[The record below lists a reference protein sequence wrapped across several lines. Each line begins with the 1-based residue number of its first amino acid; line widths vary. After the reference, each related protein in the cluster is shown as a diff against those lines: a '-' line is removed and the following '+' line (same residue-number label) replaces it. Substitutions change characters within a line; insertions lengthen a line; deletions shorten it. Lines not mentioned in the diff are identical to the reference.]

1 MSAGRS
7 EQLVKLVEELLEE
20 AERVVDGPLED
31 DTSLI
36 ESGLLDSVSL
46 LQVADWV
53 DEQMSGQLDLKNT
66 NIAEEWD
73 TIEQILRFIERSA

>member
-1 MSAGRS
+1 M
-7 EQLVKLVEELLEE
+7 EELLEE

>member
-46 LQVADWV
+46 VQVADWV

-73 TIEQILRFIERSA
+73 TIVQILRFIERSA

>member
-20 AERVVDGPLED
+20 AERVVDGPLEG

-36 ESGLLDSVSL
+36 ESELLDSISL

-53 DEQMSGQLDLKNT
+53 DEQLSGQLDLTNT

>member
-1 MSAGRS
+1 MSAGRK
-7 EQLVKLVEELLEE
+7 QLVKLVEELLEE
-20 AERVVDGPLED
+20 AEQVVDGPLED

-53 DEQMSGQLDLKNT
+53 DDQMSGQLDLKNT

-73 TIEQILRFIERSA
+73 TIEQILHFIERSA

>member
-1 MSAGRS
+1 MSAGRE
-7 EQLVKLVEELLEE
+7 EQLVTLVEELLEE
-20 AERVVDGPLED
+20 AEQVVDGPLKD

-53 DEQMSGQLDLKNT
+53 DDQMSGQLDLKNT

>member
-1 MSAGRS
+1 MSAGRE

-20 AERVVDGPLED
+20 AEQVVDGPLED

-53 DEQMSGQLDLKNT
+53 DDQMSGQLDLKNT

>member
-1 MSAGRS
+1 
-7 EQLVKLVEELLEE
+7 VEELLEE

>member
-1 MSAGRS
+1 MSAERRT
-7 EQLVKLVEELLEE
+7 QLVKLVEELLEE
-20 AERVVDGPLED
+20 AEQVLDGPLED

-46 LQVADWV
+46 LHIADWV
-53 DEQMSGQLDLKNT
+53 DDQMGGQLDLKNT

-73 TIEQILRFIERSA
+73 TIGEILRFTERIS